1 MIRTTLAIIIALL
14 LLSPAEAAKRRP
26 HCISSISG
34 KFVSLAYAKTHP
46 DVTVCRNRV
55 RV

>member
-1 MIRTTLAIIIALL
+1 MRTALAIIVMAL

-26 HCISSISG
+26 HCISSITG
-34 KFVSLAYAKTHP
+34 KFVSLAYAKAHP